1 MQVTPVNLKI
11 YTGLG
16 VVAKKKNPQQN
27 QPTKQANNNKKPYA
41 SQPHLSYPSLEVS

>member
-16 VVAKKKNPQQN
+16 VVAKKKNHNKTN
-27 QPTKQANNNKKPYA
+27 QLSKQTTTKNPMPANT
-41 SQPHLSYPSLEVS
+41 HLSYPSLEVS